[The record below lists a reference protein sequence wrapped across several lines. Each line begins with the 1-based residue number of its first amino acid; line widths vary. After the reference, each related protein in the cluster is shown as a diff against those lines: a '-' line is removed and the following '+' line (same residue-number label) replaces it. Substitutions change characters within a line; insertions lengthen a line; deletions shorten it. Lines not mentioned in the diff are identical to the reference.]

1 MPPKKIFWPLLVALL
16 LLLTASSP
24 TFAQKTDSLF
34 FPETGHWVSG
44 DFLAFYKSAADPLLV
59 YGSPLTDSF
68 QDPLSGVTVQYF
80 QRARFEQ
87 HTDAASG
94 QRIQLS
100 PLGSLLYQ
108 PGTPVNLA
116 IDKNACRYFPVQKH
130 YVCYAF
136 LGFFDSHGGVAQFG
150 NPVSEI
156 EQQDQVYIQY
166 FERARLEWHSELAS
180 GQRVTLAD
188 LGRMYFDQNVGDA
201 SLLEPAASSDLPA
214 TLLELHAHAFV
225 ARAVVS
231 PNEKQTL
238 SVIVLDQYLRAVPQ
252 ANVAVTVHFP
262 LGGEERYR
270 LPLTDQ
276 YGMAQ
281 LQFDVGKQPSN
292 RIVVL
297 DVEVTQSGLSA
308 QVGTWFRIWW

>member
-1 MPPKKIFWPLLVALL
+1 MPLKKMARSLLVALL

-44 DFLAFYKSAADPLLV
+44 DFLVYYQAAADPFLV
-59 YGSPLTDSF
+59 YGYPLTDAF
-68 QDPLSGVTVQYF
+68 QDPLSGATVQYF

-87 HTDAASG
+87 HMDATTG

-100 PLGSLLYQ
+100 PLGTLLYQ
-108 PGTPVNLA
+108 PGQPVSMP
-116 IDKNACRYFPVQKH
+116 IDKNACRYFSVQKH

-136 LGFFDSHGGVAQFG
+136 LGFFDSNGGVAQFG
-150 NPVSEI
+150 NPISEI
-156 EQQDQVYIQY
+156 EQQDHLYIQY
-166 FERARLEWHSELAS
+166 FERARLEWRPELPS
-180 GQRVTLAD
+180 GQRVALAD
-188 LGRMYFDQNVGDA
+188 LGRLYFEQNVGDV

-214 TLLELHAHAFV
+214 TLLNLHAHAFV

-238 SVIVLDQYLRAVPQ
+238 FVIVQDQYLRAVSQ
-252 ANVAVTVHFP
+252 ANIAVTVHLP
-262 LGGEERYR
+262 QGGEERYR

-276 YGMAQ
+276 DGLAQ

-292 RIVVL
+292 RIVLL
-297 DVEVTQSGLSA
+297 DVEVTRSGLTA